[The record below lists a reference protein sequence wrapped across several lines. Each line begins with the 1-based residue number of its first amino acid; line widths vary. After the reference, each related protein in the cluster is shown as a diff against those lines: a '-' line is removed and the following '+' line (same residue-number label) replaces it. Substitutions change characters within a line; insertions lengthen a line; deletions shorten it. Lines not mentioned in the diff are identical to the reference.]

1 MYIGMVYAMMSIG
14 VLGFVVWSQWMA
26 FPLGNFRVIN
36 FAVCWE
42 SLVLIG
48 TFNSQNPISYAQ
60 LAGNLSILLLLF
72 RKGISYLYSSSIVEG
87 KDNKK
92 LTSDPQSTTRETS
105 FNFEAYRK
113 ISGNKP
119 EKISDDWLKWFIGF
133 SEGDGAILTGKDNR
147 LRFVITQKEITVLN
161 HIQKTLGIGRV
172 RSFGPFNRFF
182 VDDKHGILILTSL
195 FNGNLVLTKRKVQLK
210 RWLDVQNL
218 TEVNRNIIPTLLDG
232 WLSGLID
239 AEGCFNVTFFKREA
253 MALGYQVKL
262 RFMIDQKDS
271 LDTMLIIKELWG
283 MILTQRKLKNND
295 INSMHRVEINSFI
308 KVQRIIDYLNKF
320 GLKTKKQES
329 FNKWVTVYDLVNNKV
344 HLTENGLSQIR
355 KISKEINIITSITG
369 KTGDKLA

>member
-1 MYIGMVYAMMSIG
+1 MSIG

-26 FPLGNFRVIN
+26 FPEGNFRVIN

-48 TFNSQNPISYAQ
+48 TFNSENSISYAQ

-72 RKGISYLYSSSIVEG
+72 INDISYLYSSSIVEG

-119 EKISDDWLKWFIGF
+119 EKISEDWLKWFIGF

-195 FNGNLVLTKRKVQLK
+195 FNGNLVLSKRKVQLK

-239 AEGCFNVTFFKREA
+239 AEGCFNVTLFKREA

-295 INSMHRVEINSFI
+295 INSKILHRVEINSFI

-329 FNKWVTVYDLVNNKV
+329 FNKWVTVYDLVNNKA
-344 HLTENGLSQIR
+344 HLTENGLNQIR
-355 KISKEINIITSITG
+355 KISKEINLITSITG